1 MWLYG
6 YDSVMFSFP
15 YPSPPGKIH
24 PVEDVKD
31 NLFSLLIWI
40 AIAVAAFLAFR
51 KFACWYMK
59 IDERVDLLEEQTE
72 LLREISRK
80 LDRPGP

>member
-1 MWLYG
+1 M
-6 YDSVMFSFP
+6 
-15 YPSPPGKIH
+15 
-24 PVEDVKD
+24 D

-80 LDRPGP
+80 LDRTGP